1 MGWGEGDV
9 GQAATEQENQRGQGA
24 GSVKSKVHLGKLSA
38 CSGARRSP
46 IFLPNRW
53 SGSQARGNA
62 SSCAALFPQRGSLQD
77 HAPASVPVPKSPMI
91 FTPFRCLALCAVS
104 LGLSACSTPSQDG
117 IRYESTSKVKT
128 KTLAVPPDVTQLVR
142 ARGDQGD
149 ATSTGTASASA
160 YHSARP
166 ETAAASTALS
176 AMGDARMEGEGQHRW
191 LVVGRTPEQLW
202 EPLRK
207 FWQDNGFV
215 LDTDQPDR
223 RVMETDWAES
233 HAKVPEDVIRGALG
247 SVMEQSHATA
257 SMDRFRTRLEQGA
270 QGTEIFVSHRGM
282 REIADASRE
291 GSTAWQP
298 LPVDAELE
306 AEWLR
311 RLMARL
317 GETTDRTAA
326 AQAPAVPPKRA
337 PNIVDAGN
345 QPTLEL
351 AEGFDL
357 AWRHVGLALDRTGF
371 TVEDRN
377 RSEGTYFV
385 RYVPPNTSGKEPGVF
400 AKMMDFVR
408 PQPTTA
414 PLKLGIR
421 VRSENDTSAVTV
433 VSRANTAVAPADA
446 LRIVKVIA
454 ADLQ

>member
-1 MGWGEGDV
+1 
-9 GQAATEQENQRGQGA
+9 
-24 GSVKSKVHLGKLSA
+24 
-38 CSGARRSP
+38 
-46 IFLPNRW
+46 
-53 SGSQARGNA
+53 
-62 SSCAALFPQRGSLQD
+62 
-77 HAPASVPVPKSPMI
+77 MI
-91 FTPFRCLALCAVS
+91 FTPSRCLVLCAVS
-104 LGLSACSTPSQDG
+104 LGLSACSTPPNDG
-117 IRYESTSKVKT
+117 VRYESTSKVKAQ
-128 KTLAVPPDVTQLVR
+128 TLALPPDITQLAR
-142 ARGDQGD
+142 AQGDRGD
-149 ATSTGTASASA
+149 ATSTGAVSASA
-160 YHSARP
+160 YQSARP
-166 ETAAASTALS
+166 QTAAASTALS
-176 AMGDARMEGEGQHRW
+176 AMGDVRMEGEGHHHW

-207 FWQDNGFV
+207 FWLDNGFV

-233 HAKVPEDVIRGALG
+233 HAKVPEDMIRDALG
-247 SVMEQSHATA
+247 SAMEQSHATA
-257 SMDRFRTRLEQGA
+257 SVDRFRTRLEQGA
-270 QGTEIFVSHRGM
+270 EGTEIFVSHRGM
-282 REIADASRE
+282 REIADTSRA

-311 RLMARL
+311 RMMARL
-317 GETTDRTAA
+317 GETHERAA
-326 AQAPAVPPKRA
+326 TAQALAGTSKRA

-377 RSEGTYFV
+377 RSDGTYFV
-385 RYVPPNTSGKEPGVF
+385 RYVPPNDGKEPGLI
-400 AKMMDFVR
+400 AKMVDFVR

-414 PLKLGIR
+414 PLKLSIR